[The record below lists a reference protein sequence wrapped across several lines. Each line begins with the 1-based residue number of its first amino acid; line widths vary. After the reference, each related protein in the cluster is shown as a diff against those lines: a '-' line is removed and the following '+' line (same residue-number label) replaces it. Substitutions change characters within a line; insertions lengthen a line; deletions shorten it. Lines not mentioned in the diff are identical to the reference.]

1 MSFDKDTNTI
11 TLDEN
16 SDFLVDS
23 GVFFIN
29 MLQQTSVAENAPSE
43 LVNDWQIIEN
53 WLGCKNRKITST
65 EEEKIGKGW
74 KSYLAIGLAP
84 SFKLQPAFDHFSKQY
99 KDSGFS
105 FKEDKPPTEVMDVF
119 DRLLATDEELS
130 VKRKHDWSEEKK
142 KFESILNKL
151 PKKRLTF
158 KQKVSSLSKKTR
170 IFIATSVAW
179 FVWVVFRTTD
189 DWEILGI
196 YLDEWDEDMFFA
208 NVALPILLVWLVFKT
223 YKWVSSAQK

>member
-29 MLQQTSVAENAPSE
+29 MLRQTSLAENAPDE
-43 LVNDWQIIEN
+43 LVKDWQIIEN
-53 WLGCKNRKITST
+53 WLGCENREITST

-84 SFKLQPAFDHFSKQY
+84 SFKLQPAFDHYSKQY
-99 KDSGFS
+99 KESGFS

-119 DRLLATDEELS
+119 DRLLATDKELS
-130 VKRKHDWSEEKK
+130 AKRTHDWDAEKK
-142 KFESILNKL
+142 KLEAVFKKF
-151 PKKRLTF
+151 PKKKLTS
-158 KQKVSSLSKKTR
+158 KQRMSALSKNTR
-170 IFIATSVAW
+170 IFMAASLAW
-179 FVWVVFRTTD
+179 FIWVIFRTSD

-196 YLDEWDEDMFFA
+196 YLDDWDEDMFFA
-208 NVALPILLVWLVFKT
+208 NSVLPILIAWLAFKT
-223 YKWVSSAQK
+223 YKWISSANK